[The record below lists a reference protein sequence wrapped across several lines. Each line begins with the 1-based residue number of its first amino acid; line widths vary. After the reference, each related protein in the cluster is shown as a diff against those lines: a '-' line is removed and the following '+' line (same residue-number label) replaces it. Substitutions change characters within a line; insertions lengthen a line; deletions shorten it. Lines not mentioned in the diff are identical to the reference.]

1 MGVRWESAFNGII
14 LSLPARLLYSQKGTQ
29 ELLGFFLFVFLEST
43 AVEFYCGGGGKT
55 ARCSNIYSGSVC
67 NHLAA
72 VYHKTC
78 GRFFAM
84 RFVFLLLFFADSRK
98 ISTFFFLSFFR

>member
-1 MGVRWESAFNGII
+1 M

-29 ELLGFFLFVFLEST
+29 ELLGFFLFVFLESR

-55 ARCSNIYSGSVC
+55 ARCSNIYSGSVR

-72 VYHKTC
+72 VDHKTC

-98 ISTFFFLSFFR
+98 NFNFFFFLSFFR